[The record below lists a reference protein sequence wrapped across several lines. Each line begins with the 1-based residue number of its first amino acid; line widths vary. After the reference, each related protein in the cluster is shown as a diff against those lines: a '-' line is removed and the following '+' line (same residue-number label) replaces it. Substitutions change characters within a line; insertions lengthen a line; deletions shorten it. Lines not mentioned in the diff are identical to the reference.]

1 MELVKNFLLL
11 IKKKINKFLMRV
23 RRSCGSIMQEK
34 VSIKIKGERA
44 VKQWFKPPVS
54 CFKMSVDAA
63 IMRENFHSSYIEE
76 S

>member
-1 MELVKNFLLL
+1 
-11 IKKKINKFLMRV
+11 
-23 RRSCGSIMQEK
+23 MQEK
-34 VSIKIKGERA
+34 ASIKIKGERA
-44 VKQWFKPPVS
+44 VKQWSKPPVS